1 MGLRRVLPFWADW
14 GLVRNADALS
24 MNCIRLQRASGT
36 FGMSNQERPDLL
48 QAIKHLRGRRVVKDS
63 RRPLQRLGTHGI
75 GMARWKSKRPAP
87 RLERAFC
94 VRARISGRGSCRR
107 VNRHRYCAILRR
119 HHRRYGNCP
128 LHHRRHHASCH
139 LHLHHLR
146 RDSFRHRHQ
155 SYGLVR
161 SSCGWEQSTSA
172 KVPSMK
178 VRSNC
183 DSGPSRS
190 ATAQS
195 TNAKAPNSCGSARS
209 KRMTDCCSSATA
221 ADTSGCCRSSMPG
234 DYCCCSQSWGAI
246 AADTSGYCH
255 SWGKLNAS
263 PCCLASSATRTLPR
277 ADGPNGC
284 CVPSGLRRLPADP
297 TIRRRNLAGLDHGR
311 WRCLALTNCVCHWPG
326 DWAMRCCCRS
336 RTRGR

>member
-1 MGLRRVLPFWADW
+1 MERRKA
-14 GLVRNADALS
+14 RS
-24 MNCIRLQRASGT
+24 
-36 FGMSNQERPDLL
+36 DL
-48 QAIKHLRGRRVVKDS
+48 G
-63 RRPLQRLGTHGI
+63 
-75 GMARWKSKRPAP
+75 
-87 RLERAFC
+87 RAFC
-94 VRARISGRGSCRR
+94 VKSRISGRGSCCRG
-107 VNRHRYCAILRR
+107 NCHRYCVIRRHLRR
-119 HHRRYGNCP
+119 HGN
-128 LHHRRHHASCH
+128 CH
-139 LHLHHLR
+139 LHHLRRHGSCRLHHLR

-284 CVPSGLRRLPADP
+284 CVPSGLRRLPGDS
-297 TIRRRNLAGLDHGR
+297 TIRRRNPAERGHGR
-311 WRCLALTNCVCHWPG
+311 WHCLALTNCARRSPG
-326 DWAMRCCCRS
+326 D
-336 RTRGR
+336 